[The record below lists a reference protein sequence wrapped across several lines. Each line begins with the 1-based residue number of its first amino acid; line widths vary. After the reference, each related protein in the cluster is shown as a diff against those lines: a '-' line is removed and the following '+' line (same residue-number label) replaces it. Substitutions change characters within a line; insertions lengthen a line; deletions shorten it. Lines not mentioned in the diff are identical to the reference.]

1 MFSFDLVVKN
11 AVVVTASDE
20 VRCDIGI
27 KDGVVKVLGQDLP
40 VGSNTR
46 VIDAEGAYVTVSLR
60 WSRTAF
66 LAHNCFSF

>member
-27 KDGVVKVLGQDLP
+27 KHGVVKALGQDLP
-40 VGSNTR
+40 TEGSTR
-46 VIDAEGAYVTVSLR
+46 IIDAEGAYVTVSL
-60 WSRTAF
+60 SCLSTEFMLTNRT
-66 LAHNCFSF
+66 L